1 MRSEILATALSP
13 LHREA
18 GLKLTHPRA
27 HLLCL
32 ETQGGSPISYFDAE
46 GGTIEQIRRVADCW
60 MKETDA
66 ISYAGVNNEHL
77 N

>member
-1 MRSEILATALSP
+1 MRQEILATALSP

-32 ETQGGSPISYFDAE
+32 ETQGGSPISYFDAK
-46 GGTIEQIRRVADCW
+46 GATIQEIHGAADNW
-60 MKETDA
+60 MMHTDI
-66 ISYAGVNNEHL
+66 ISYIGGNNG
-77 N
+77 